1 MAWRVALSLSMT
13 GNELRKLFTDF
24 FAARDHRRVAS
35 SPLIPPDDP
44 TLLFTT
50 AGMVQ
55 FKPLWSGN
63 VPLPYRRATTVQKCF
78 RAGGK
83 GSDLENVGRTLRH
96 LTFFEM
102 LGNFSFGDYFKK
114 EAIAWAWEF
123 VTDVLRMPEENL
135 YVSIF
140 REDDEAFD
148 IWHNLVGLSAERI
161 VRLGEKDNFWGPAGE
176 TGACGPCTEIYIDL
190 GKELSCGKPDCFVGC
205 DCERYLE
212 FWNLVFPQYD
222 QQKDGTRLPLKN
234 RGIDT
239 GLGLE
244 RLACIVQ
251 KKKSLYE
258 TDLLYPIVEAA
269 CSVVGARYG
278 DSPELSMSINVIVD
292 HIRALTFVLSE
303 GIVPSNEG
311 RGYVLRRILRRAA
324 RHGKKI
330 GTDQPFLY
338 HLVDAVIDTMG
349 TAYPEIKEHPQEVKK
364 IIRVEEERFLRTLT
378 QGIEI
383 LDAILEDLRAKN
395 QSLIGGE
402 DAFRLYDTYGFPL
415 DLTYEIADEK
425 GLHVDE
431 EGFERCLKEQKSLA
445 RAARSA
451 ERLTAEEELLDD
463 VLEQYGQTTFLG
475 YETLSASSTIVAII
489 KKDARTQSISSGD
502 EALVVLEETPFYAEA
517 GGQLG
522 DAGIIEKDGATFM
535 VSDTQKTG
543 TGLCLHKGQMT
554 AGKLSVGDTVEAR
567 VDQEKRLATMRHHTA
582 THLLQGALKRIVGK
596 HITQSGSSVSPE
608 HLRFDFTHIE
618 PLSEE
623 QLSRIEEMVNEQIL
637 LDRTVTHHVLP
648 LEEARRM
655 GAIAPFGE
663 KYGATV
669 RVIQIEDFSL
679 EFCGGTH
686 LDRTGKIGS
695 FVIVSESSIA
705 SGIRRIEAVAG
716 MVAFRRLAEQRRT
729 LAALTKMLS
738 ASQDDIVRRIESL
751 ADETKSL
758 RRTVQELRQA
768 ASAFELESLLR
779 NHQKVKGVPLI
790 VHKFQEL
797 EIADLRNLVDIVRA
811 KMQQF
816 IAVFGSVK
824 ESKVSLICAVS
835 RDLEKK
841 VPANRIVKEV
851 AELVGGGGGG
861 RADMAQ
867 AGGKDPEKLDEAL
880 ARVSGIVERHL

>member
-1 MAWRVALSLSMT
+1 MT
-13 GNELRKLFTDF
+13 GSDLRKLFIEF
-24 FAARDHRRVAS
+24 FVQRDHRHVPS

-63 VPLPYRRATTVQKCF
+63 VRLPYRRATSAQKCF

-114 EAIAWAWEF
+114 EAIVWAWEF
-123 VTDVLRMPEENL
+123 VTDVLRMSKDNL

-140 REDDEAFD
+140 RDDDEAFD
-148 IWHNLVGLSAERI
+148 IWHEVVGLSAERI
-161 VRLGEKDNFWGPAGE
+161 ARLGEKDNFWGPAGE
-176 TGACGPCTEIYIDL
+176 TGACGPCSEIYIDL
-190 GKELSCGKPDCFVGC
+190 GKERGCDKADCFVGC

-239 GLGLE
+239 GMGLE
-244 RLACIVQ
+244 RLAAIVQ
-251 KKKSLYE
+251 KKNSLYE
-258 TDLLYPIVEAA
+258 CDLLYPIVEAA
-269 CSVVGARYG
+269 CSVVKVRY
-278 DSPELSMSINVIVD
+278 DESSEAAMSVNVIVD

-303 GIVPSNEG
+303 GVIPSNEG

-330 GTDQPFLY
+330 GVDQPFLY
-338 HLVDAVIDTMG
+338 RLVDAVIDAMG
-349 TAYPEIKEHPQEVKK
+349 SAYPGIKEHPEQIKK

-383 LDAILEDLRAKN
+383 LDSILADARAKQ
-395 QSLIGGE
+395 QSLINGE

-425 GLHVDE
+425 GMRVDE
-431 EGFERCLKEQKSLA
+431 EGFNRCLAQQKSLA
-445 RAARSA
+445 RAARSGD
-451 ERLTAEEELLDD
+451 RLSAEEEMLDD
-463 VLEQYGQTTFLG
+463 IFEQHGQTTFLG
-475 YETLSASSTIVAII
+475 YDTFSASSTVLALIR
-489 KKDARTQSISSGD
+489 DGARIDSISEGD
-502 EALVVLEETPFYAEA
+502 EALVVLEETPFYAET
-517 GGQLG
+517 GGQIG
-522 DAGIIEKDGATFM
+522 DIGTIVKDGTSFD
-535 VSDTQKTG
+535 VNDTQKTG
-543 TGLCLHKGQMT
+543 TGLFLHKGRLR
-554 AGKLSVGDTVEAR
+554 AGTLAVGDVVDAR
-567 VDQEKRLATMRHHTA
+567 VDAEKRLATMRHHTA

-596 HITQSGSSVSPE
+596 HITQSGSSVTPE

-623 QLSRIEEMVNEQIL
+623 QLYRIEEMVNEQIL
-637 LDRTVTHHVLP
+637 LDRTVTCREMP
-648 LEEARRM
+648 LEEARHL

-663 KYGATV
+663 KYGASV
-669 RVIQIEDFSL
+669 RVIQIEDFSI

-705 SGIRRIEAVAG
+705 SGIRRIEAITG
-716 MVAFRRLAEQRRT
+716 MVAFRRLYDQRRS
-729 LAALTKMLS
+729 LTAMTQLLS
-738 ASQDDIVRRIESL
+738 ASQDEIAGRVEAL
-751 ADETKSL
+751 ADEVKSL
-758 RRTVQELRQA
+758 RRTAQELRQA
-768 ASAFELESLLR
+768 ASARELDVLLR
-779 NHQKVKGVPLI
+779 DHRTIKNVPLV
-790 VHKFQEL
+790 VHKFEEL
-797 EIADLRNLVDIVRA
+797 EMPDLRNLVDIVRA

-816 IAVFGSVK
+816 IAIFGSAK
-824 ESKVSLICAVS
+824 GNKVSLIGAVS

-841 VPANRIVKEV
+841 VPANALMKEV
-851 AELVGGGGGG
+851 AQVVGGSGGG
-861 RADMAQ
+861 RADLAQ
-867 AGGKDPEKLDEAL
+867 AGGKYPEKMDEAL
-880 ARVSGIVERHL
+880 EFERIAKIVERHL